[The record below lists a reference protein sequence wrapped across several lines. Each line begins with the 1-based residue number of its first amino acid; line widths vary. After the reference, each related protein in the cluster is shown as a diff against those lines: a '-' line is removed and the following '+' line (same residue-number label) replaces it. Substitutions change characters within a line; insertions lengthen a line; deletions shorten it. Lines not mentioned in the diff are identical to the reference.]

1 MERNRGLIV
10 VLFCLPASFIFDA
23 ALVLHKRVSRALRPN
38 DHHDKKVQRI
48 QKQARV
54 TTLIIYDSSLEHLQA
69 ETQQSAY
76 KWSVQKVPK

>member
-23 ALVLHKRVSRALRPN
+23 ALVLHKRVSRALGPN

-54 TTLIIYDSSLEHLQA
+54 TTVIIYDSQLSN
-69 ETQQSAY
+69 TCKS
-76 KWSVQKVPK
+76 